1 MAESPIRLSRKEL
14 YQKVWSEPMSRLAP
28 TLGLSDRG
36 LANLCKRHRI
46 PRPGR
51 GYWQKKKF
59 GKQVRRTPLPKLRKD
74 EEALATITIHKVS
87 APKSSDE
94 PPGPVEKQRAFEK
107 RPENRIEVPERV
119 GRYHPLVRQS
129 RDILKGWGSPR
140 YGWNNQY
147 RSLPADCLDIRV
159 ERASRRR
166 ALKIMDTVIKAF
178 EKRCFPV
185 RISKANEDPKTIITV
200 GEVELPIEIEEK
212 YERIELPPTESDLRS
227 KRLYGWEPHKRYDY
241 EGTGNLA
248 LRINP
253 GRWISLGVR
262 KTWAD
267 GKTQRVEELLN
278 QFVVG
283 LVRVAEAKKQR
294 DRERKEERKRRE
306 EKRRLA
312 EMRRRRLREEQER
325 REELK
330 RQASVWAE
338 HGRMR
343 EYVSALRKEAER
355 EGPLPAY
362 SPLRLW
368 IEWAQSYLEKTD
380 PLRQPRDLAPGAT
393 KKELHLP
400 DRRKSL

>member
-14 YQKVWSEPMSRLAP
+14 YQKVWSKPMSRLAP

-36 LANLCKRHRI
+36 LAKLCKRHRI

-59 GKQVRRTPLPKLRKD
+59 GKQVRRTPLPKLRND
-74 EEALATITIHKVS
+74 EEKLATLTIQKV
-87 APKSSDE
+87 AALKSPDE
-94 PPGPVEKQRAFEK
+94 PPGPVEVQRAFEK
-107 RPENRIEVPERV
+107 KSENRIEVPQRV

-159 ERASRRR
+159 EKASRRR
-166 ALKIMDTVIKAF
+166 ALKIMDTLIKALEERGF
-178 EKRCFPV
+178 AV
-185 RISKANEDPKTIITV
+185 RISKNKENSKTIVTV
-200 GEVELPIEIEEK
+200 GEVELPIRIEEE

-227 KRLYGWEPHKRYDY
+227 QRLHDWEPRKRYDY
-241 EGTGNLA
+241 KGTGELA

-253 GRWISLGVR
+253 SRWVSLGVR
-262 KTWAD
+262 RTWAD

-283 LVRVAEAKKQR
+283 LVRVAEAKKRWER
-294 DRERKEERKRRE
+294 DRE
-306 EKRRLA
+306 EKRRRREHERRIA
-312 EMRRRRLREEQER
+312 EMRRRQRREEQER

-330 RQASVWAE
+330 RQATAWSDY
-338 HGRMR
+338 RR
-343 EYVSALRKEAER
+343 ILEYVAALKKEAER
-355 EGPLPAY
+355 DGPLPAY
-362 SPLRLW
+362 SPLRIW
-368 IEWAQSYLEKTD
+368 IEWAESYVEQAD
-380 PLRQPRDLAPGAT
+380 PFRELNELVPGTQAQKLQLPPR
-393 KKELHLP
+393 
-400 DRRKSL
+400 R

>member
-1 MAESPIRLSRKEL
+1 MADSPIRMSRKEL
-14 YQKVWSEPMSRLAP
+14 HQKVWTEPVSKLAP

-36 LANLCKRHRI
+36 LAKLCKRHRI

-59 GKQVRRTPLPKLRKD
+59 GKKVRRTPLPKLRKG
-74 EEALATITIHKVS
+74 EEEPAIITIRPAASPK
-87 APKSSDE
+87 APDE
-94 PPGPVEKQRAFEK
+94 PPGPIEKQQAFEK
-107 RPENRIEVPERV
+107 KSENRIKVPDRV

-129 RDILKGWGSPR
+129 RDILKSWGSPR

-147 RSLPADCLDIRV
+147 RSLPAGCLDIRV
-159 ERASRRR
+159 EKASRRR
-166 ALKIMDTVIKAF
+166 ALKIMDTLIKAL
-178 EKRCFPV
+178 EKRGFAV
-185 RISKANEDPKTIITV
+185 RISSAKEDPKTIVTV

-212 YERIELPPTESDLRS
+212 YQRIELPPTESELRS
-227 KRLYGWEPHKRYDY
+227 KRLYGWEPRKRYDY
-241 EGTGNLA
+241 EGTEELA

-253 GRWISLGVR
+253 GRWASLGVR

-294 DRERKEERKRRE
+294 DREREEERKRRE
-306 EKRRLA
+306 EQRRLA
-312 EMRRRRLREEQER
+312 EMRRRRVREEQDR

-330 RQASVWAE
+330 RQAAAWAD
-338 HGRMR
+338 HRRMR
-343 EYVSALRKEAER
+343 GYVSALREEAER
-355 EGPLPAY
+355 EGPLPPY

-380 PLRQPRDLAPGAT
+380 PLRQPKDLVPGAT

-400 DRRKSL
+400 ERRQRL